1 MANPSWPATI
11 PQNPL
16 LGPLKETPVPNKI
29 DTQMDIGV
37 PKSRRR
43 YTKELRDL
51 TWVFVMTTA
60 EVALFDTFYHTTLE
74 GGTLPFD
81 HVDSRTGVAASFRIK
96 SLGEYNPLSGTK
108 WSIPMEVTKL
118 P

>member
-1 MANPSWPATI
+1 MVSWPGTI

-16 LGPLKETPVPNKI
+16 LRNFVEAPQPNRI
-29 DTQMDIGV
+29 DTDMDIGV

-43 YTKELRDL
+43 YTKELRNL
-51 TWVFVMTTA
+51 PWAFIMTTA
-60 EVALFDTFYHTTLE
+60 EVALFDTFYHTTLQ

-81 HVDSRTGVAASFRIK
+81 HVDPRTAAAKSFRFK
-96 SLGEYNPLSGTK
+96 TLQPYKPLSGTR
-108 WSIPMEVTKL
+108 WEVSMEVIML